1 MYKLTNSTNIIRADG
16 ACIPN
21 NPANTDYV
29 DYLDWVA
36 AGNTPDPVDVPSV
49 SAMGISSI
57 ARVRAIRALLFPTL
71 AGLQSEA
78 LARGVTADAM
88 AIAVVQ
94 QGCRDITKT
103 DLSSCTT
110 QAQIDTAFKAAW
122 ATIASAAPLTVKLA
136 FAAVLA

>member
-1 MYKLTNSTNIIRADG
+1 MTNWKYIDSTNRVVAR
-16 ACIPN
+16 
-21 NPANTDYV
+21 T
-29 DYLDWVA
+29 LDNGSSESCLAVVIDWLA
-36 AGNTPDPVDVPSV
+36 EGNTPDLVDLPSV

-57 ARVRAIRALLFPTL
+57 ARVRALRALLFPTL